1 MQLEEIAKKVLA
13 MYEKAIASADVLPS
27 DREELSARACTF
39 ADMCGSAAMQEE
51 MERRH
56 AARSAL
62 SCIPPA
68 CVMSSI
74 TRPDI
79 SWLISEIYCGRLPP
93 TLSQLSYHCAGL
105 SSNVYC
111 VGIS

>member
-1 MQLEEIAKKVLA
+1 MQLEEIAKSVLA
-13 MYEKAIASADVLPS
+13 MFEKAIASADVLPS

-62 SCIPPA
+62 SCIPAA
-68 CVMSSI
+68 CVVGSI
-74 TRPDI
+74 KRP
-79 SWLISEIYCGRLPP
+79 
-93 TLSQLSYHCAGL
+93 
-105 SSNVYC
+105 NVR
-111 VGIS
+111 

>member
-1 MQLEEIAKKVLA
+1 MQLEEIAKTVLA

-62 SCIPPA
+62 SCFPPVCA
-68 CVMSSI
+68 AVSSK
-74 TRPDI
+74 RPHV
-79 SWLISEIYCGRLPP
+79 SWLMIRI
-93 TLSQLSYHCAGL
+93 T
-105 SSNVYC
+105 
-111 VGIS
+111 

>member
-1 MQLEEIAKKVLA
+1 MQLEEIAKSVLA
-13 MYEKAIASADVLPS
+13 MFEKAIASADVLPS

-62 SCIPPA
+62 SCIPAA
-68 CVMSSI
+68 CAVGSNK
-74 TRPDI
+74 RP
-79 SWLISEIYCGRLPP
+79 
-93 TLSQLSYHCAGL
+93 
-105 SSNVYC
+105 NVR
-111 VGIS
+111 

>member
-1 MQLEEIAKKVLA
+1 MQLEEIAKSVLA

-56 AARSAL
+56 AARSA
-62 SCIPPA
+62 
-68 CVMSSI
+68 
-74 TRPDI
+74 
-79 SWLISEIYCGRLPP
+79 
-93 TLSQLSYHCAGL
+93 Q
-105 SSNVYC
+105 
-111 VGIS
+111 